1 MEVFNLFEH
10 IKFSDLEEVEEGI
23 FENEKVRAL
32 RTLSLN
38 QVTDYMVQD
47 EDEFVI
53 LMDGFASIETEEEV
67 VRMKKGDFLFIPKG
81 LRHRVINQ
89 DKAVWFCAFIKKN

>member
-1 MEVFNLFEH
+1 MEVFNLLDH
-10 IKFSDLEEVEEGI
+10 IKFSELEEVEEGI

-32 RTLSLN
+32 RTMSLN

-53 LMDGFASIETEEEV
+53 LMEGLASIETETEI

-81 LRHRVINQ
+81 LRHRVIDQ
-89 DKAVWFCAFIKKN
+89 DKAIWFCLFVKI

>member
-1 MEVFNLFEH
+1 MEVFNLFDR

-23 FENEKVRAL
+23 FENDRVRAL
-32 RTLSLN
+32 RTMSLN
-38 QVTDYMVQD
+38 LVTDFMVQD

-53 LMDGFASIETEEEV
+53 LMDGFASIETESEV

-81 LRHRVINQ
+81 LRHRVIDQ
-89 DKAVWFCAFIKKN
+89 DKAIWFCLFVK

>member
-1 MEVFNLFEH
+1 MEVFNLFDH
-10 IKFSDLEEVEEGI
+10 IRFSDLEEVEEGI

-32 RTLSLN
+32 RTMSLN
-38 QVTDYMVQD
+38 QVTDFMIQD

-53 LMDGFASIETEEEV
+53 LMDGFASIETESEI

-81 LRHRVINQ
+81 LRHRVIDQ
-89 DKAVWFCAFIKKN
+89 DKAVWFCLFVKI

>member
-1 MEVFNLFEH
+1 MDIFNLFDH
-10 IKFSDLEEVEEGI
+10 TRFSELEEIDEGI

-47 EDEFVI
+47 EDEVVI
-53 LMDGFASIETEEEV
+53 LMEGLASIETESEI

-81 LRHRVINQ
+81 LRHRVIDQ
-89 DKAVWFCAFIKKN
+89 DKAVWFCLFVKI

>member
-1 MEVFNLFEH
+1 MEVFNLFDH
-10 IKFSDLEEVEEGI
+10 IRFSDLEEVEEGI

-32 RTLSLN
+32 RTMSLN
-38 QVTDYMVQD
+38 QVTDFMIQD

-53 LMDGFASIETEEEV
+53 LMDGFASIETESEI

-81 LRHRVINQ
+81 LRHRVIDQ
-89 DKAVWFCAFIKKN
+89 DKALWFCLFVK

>member
-1 MEVFNLFEH
+1 MEVFNLLDH

-23 FENEKVRAL
+23 FENEKVKVI

-47 EDEFVI
+47 EDEVVI
-53 LMDGFASIETEEEV
+53 LMDGFASIETEAEV

-81 LRHRVINQ
+81 LRHRVIDQ
-89 DKAVWFCAFIKKN
+89 GKAVWFCLFVKI

>member
-1 MEVFNLFEH
+1 MEVFNLFDR

-23 FENEKVRAL
+23 FENDRVRAL
-32 RTLSLN
+32 RTMSLN
-38 QVTDYMVQD
+38 QVTDFMVQD

-53 LMDGFASIETEEEV
+53 LMDGFASIETESEV

-81 LRHRVINQ
+81 LRHRVIDQ
-89 DKAVWFCAFIKKN
+89 DKAIWFCLFVK

>member
-1 MEVFNLFEH
+1 MEVFNLFDH
-10 IKFSDLEEVEEGI
+10 IRFSYLEEVEEGI

-32 RTLSLN
+32 RTMSLN
-38 QVTDYMVQD
+38 QVTDFMIQE

-53 LMDGFASIETEEEV
+53 LMDGFASIETESEI

-81 LRHRVINQ
+81 LRHRVIDQ
-89 DKAVWFCAFIKKN
+89 DKALWFCLFVK

>member
-1 MEVFNLFEH
+1 MDIFNLFDH
-10 IKFSDLEEVEEGI
+10 TRFSELEEIEEGI

-47 EDEFVI
+47 EDEVVI
-53 LMDGFASIETEEEV
+53 LMEGLASIETESEI

-81 LRHRVINQ
+81 LRHRVIDQ
-89 DKAVWFCAFIKKN
+89 DKAVWFCLFVKI

>member
-1 MEVFNLFEH
+1 MDVFNLFDH
-10 IKFSDLEEVEEGI
+10 ISFSDLEEIEEGI
-23 FENEKVRAL
+23 YENEKVRAL
-32 RTLSLN
+32 RTMSLN

-53 LMDGFASIETEEEV
+53 LMDGVASIETESEV

-81 LRHRVINQ
+81 LRHRVIDQ
-89 DKAVWFCAFIKKN
+89 GKAVWFCLFVK

>member
-1 MEVFNLFEH
+1 MDVFNLFDN
-10 IKFSDLEEVEEGI
+10 IKFSDLEETQEGI
-23 FENEKVRAL
+23 FENEKVRAI
-32 RTLSLN
+32 RTMSLN

-53 LMDGFASIETEEEV
+53 LMEGLASIETESEI

-81 LRHRVINQ
+81 LRHRVIDQ
-89 DKAVWFCAFIKKN
+89 DKAVWFCLFVKI

>member
-1 MEVFNLFEH
+1 MEVFNLFDR

-23 FENEKVRAL
+23 FENDKVRVL
-32 RTLSLN
+32 RTMSLN
-38 QVTDYMVQD
+38 QVTDFMVQD

-53 LMDGFASIETEEEV
+53 LMDGFASIEIESEV

-81 LRHRVINQ
+81 LRHRVIDQ
-89 DKAVWFCAFIKKN
+89 DKAVWFCLFIK

>member
-1 MEVFNLFEH
+1 MEVFNLFDH
-10 IKFSDLEEVEEGI
+10 IRFSDLEEVEEGI

-32 RTLSLN
+32 RTMSLN
-38 QVTDYMVQD
+38 QVTDFMIQD

-53 LMDGFASIETEEEV
+53 LMDGFASIETESEI

-81 LRHRVINQ
+81 LRHRVIDQ
-89 DKAVWFCAFIKKN
+89 YKALWFCLFVK

>member
-1 MEVFNLFEH
+1 MEVFNLFDR

-23 FENEKVRAL
+23 FENDRVRAL
-32 RTLSLN
+32 RTMSLN
-38 QVTDYMVQD
+38 QVTDFMVQD

-53 LMDGFASIETEEEV
+53 LMDGFASIETESEA

-81 LRHRVINQ
+81 LRHRGIDQ
-89 DKAVWFCAFIKKN
+89 DKAIWFCLFVK

>member
-1 MEVFNLFEH
+1 LFDH
-10 IKFSDLEEVEEGI
+10 IKFSDLEEIEEGI

-32 RTLSLN
+32 RTMSLN
-38 QVTDYMVQD
+38 QVTGFMVQD

-53 LMDGFASIETEEEV
+53 LMDGLASIETESEV

-81 LRHRVINQ
+81 LRHRVIDQ
-89 DKAVWFCAFIKKN
+89 DKALWFCLFVK

>member
-1 MEVFNLFEH
+1 MEVFNLFDR

-23 FENEKVRAL
+23 FENDRVRAL
-32 RTLSLN
+32 RTMSLN
-38 QVTDYMVQD
+38 QVTDFMVQD

-53 LMDGFASIETEEEV
+53 LMDGFASIETESEV

-81 LRHRVINQ
+81 LRHRVIDQ
-89 DKAVWFCAFIKKN
+89 DKALWFCLFLKQI

>member
-1 MEVFNLFEH
+1 MDIFNLFDH

-23 FENEKVRAL
+23 FENEKVRAI
-32 RTLSLN
+32 RTMSLN

-53 LMDGFASIETEEEV
+53 LMEGLASIETESEI

-81 LRHRVINQ
+81 LRHRVIDQ
-89 DKAVWFCAFIKKN
+89 DKAVWFCLFVKI

>member
-1 MEVFNLFEH
+1 MEVFNLFDH
-10 IKFSDLEEVEEGI
+10 IKFSDLEEIEEGI
-23 FENEKVRAL
+23 FENEKVKVI

-47 EDEFVI
+47 EDEVVI
-53 LMDGFASIETEEEV
+53 LMEGLASIETESEI

-81 LRHRVINQ
+81 LRHRVIDQ
-89 DKAVWFCAFIKKN
+89 DKAIWFCLFVKI

>member
-10 IKFSDLEEVEEGI
+10 IRFSDLEEVEEGI

-32 RTLSLN
+32 RTMSLN
-38 QVTDYMVQD
+38 QVTDFMVQD

-53 LMDGFASIETEEEV
+53 LMDGFASIETESEI
-67 VRMKKGDFLFIPKG
+67 VRMKKGDFFFIPKG
-81 LRHRVINQ
+81 LRHRVIDQ
-89 DKAVWFCAFIKKN
+89 DKALWFCIFVK

>member
-1 MEVFNLFEH
+1 MEVFNLFDR

-23 FENEKVRAL
+23 FENDRVRAL
-32 RTLSLN
+32 RTMSLN
-38 QVTDYMVQD
+38 QVTDFMVQD

-53 LMDGFASIETEEEV
+53 FMDGFASIETESEV

-81 LRHRVINQ
+81 LRHRVIDQ
-89 DKAVWFCAFIKKN
+89 DKAIWFCLFVK

>member
-1 MEVFNLFEH
+1 MEVFNLFDH
-10 IKFSDLEEVEEGI
+10 IKFSDLEEIEEGI

-32 RTLSLN
+32 RTMSLN
-38 QVTDYMVQD
+38 QVTGFMVQD

-53 LMDGFASIETEEEV
+53 LMDGLASIETESEV

-81 LRHRVINQ
+81 LRHRVIDQ
-89 DKAVWFCAFIKKN
+89 DKALWFCLFVK

>member
-1 MEVFNLFEH
+1 MEVFNLFDQ

-23 FENEKVRAL
+23 FENDRVRAL
-32 RTLSLN
+32 RTMSLN
-38 QVTDYMVQD
+38 QVTDFMVQD

-53 LMDGFASIETEEEV
+53 LMDGFASIETESEV

-81 LRHRVINQ
+81 LRHRVIDQ
-89 DKAVWFCAFIKKN
+89 DKAIWFCLFVK

>member
-1 MEVFNLFEH
+1 MEVFNLFDQ

-23 FENEKVRAL
+23 FENDKVRAL
-32 RTLSLN
+32 RTMSLN

-53 LMDGFASIETEEEV
+53 LMDGLASIETKSEV

-81 LRHRVINQ
+81 LRHRVIDQ
-89 DKAVWFCAFIKKN
+89 EKALWFCLFVK

>member
-1 MEVFNLFEH
+1 MEVFNLFDH
-10 IKFSDLEEVEEGI
+10 TRFSELEEIDEVI

-47 EDEFVI
+47 EDEVVI
-53 LMDGFASIETEEEV
+53 LMEGLASIETESEI

-81 LRHRVINQ
+81 LRHRVIDQ
-89 DKAVWFCAFIKKN
+89 DKAVWFCLFVKI

>member
-1 MEVFNLFEH
+1 MEVFNLFDH
-10 IKFSDLEEVEEGI
+10 IRFSDLEEVEEGI

-32 RTLSLN
+32 RTMSLK
-38 QVTDYMVQD
+38 QVTDFMIQD

-53 LMDGFASIETEEEV
+53 LMDGFASIETESEI

-81 LRHRVINQ
+81 LRHRVIDQ
-89 DKAVWFCAFIKKN
+89 DKALWFCLFVK

>member
-1 MEVFNLFEH
+1 MDVFNLFDH
-10 IKFSDLEEVEEGI
+10 ISFSDLEEIEEGI
-23 FENEKVRAL
+23 YENEKVRAL
-32 RTLSLN
+32 RTMSLN

-53 LMDGFASIETEEEV
+53 LMDGVASIETESEI

-81 LRHRVINQ
+81 LRHRVIDQ
-89 DKAVWFCAFIKKN
+89 DKAIWFCLFVK